1 MDKQKHRQRSR
12 QRTLAALATVL
23 TLGACA
29 SQPNAPTAETGEPDP
44 VSLGHSQWCDTNP
57 PSGYCDIDDHR

>member
-1 MDKQKHRQRSR
+1 MDKETHRLHFRSW
-12 QRTLAALATVL
+12 TFAALAAAL

-29 SQPNAPTAETGEPDP
+29 RQPNVPPGQAGEPDP